1 MAEKRTIELEVKTNV
16 SQSTAK
22 VKELNKEFVTTK
34 KEGKEVNDT
43 LSQTGTNTSGLS
55 GFTNGMTSLSPA
67 IGNVTK
73 SGQGL
78 LKTMWAIVAN
88 PIGAIIVAIV
98 AAITLLYKSFAS
110 TKAGADQLEQVFAGL
125 GAVID
130 VIRDRILK
138 VGNAILKFF
147 QGDFKGAVKEGKEAI
162 SGIGA
167 EMEKEFKQAANA
179 TKSLQKV
186 EDAFNRLSV
195 SRAKV
200 NRDLAISKELLT
212 DENASYAQ
220 KKKALEQIKITE
232 GKQTEQELLNA
243 KRKVAAIKLL
253 NSLSDTSREDKKK
266 EQDAEAALF
275 SLQEQSARDRRAINK
290 QEKTLLKQKT
300 ADEKEAADAR
310 KSLAAEGDAR
320 RKEAYAKDKAALEE
334 SLKAEGLN
342 FQQRREL
349 IILNLKLT
357 AADRKKLNDEIN
369 KEEAKSIEAHNK
381 VIADLNKRYDE
392 EKENREADTA
402 VKKEELDYKRKVAE
416 IESVTN
422 NELEKQTLIEKLN
435 VEHKS
440 RMKGIDDAA
449 AITKAAADKVAAD
462 AEIASEQALA
472 DAKKAVQNAQ
482 LDNVIAGIG
491 VLKGV
496 FQENKNIQKGLLIA
510 ENAAG
515 IAKILI
521 NTAAS
526 NAKAV
531 AASPLTAGMPWVGIN
546 SVSAGIG
553 IASSVAATAKGLAAL
568 GGGGSV
574 GGGNLPTAPSGGG
587 APTAPNFNI
596 VGNSGINQL
605 AELGGQPIQAYVV
618 SGEVTS
624 AQALDR
630 NRIQNAT
637 F

>member
-1 MAEKRTIELEVKTNV
+1 
-16 SQSTAK
+16 
-22 VKELNKEFVTTK
+22 
-34 KEGKEVNDT
+34 
-43 LSQTGTNTSGLS
+43 
-55 GFTNGMTSLSPA
+55 
-67 IGNVTK
+67 
-73 SGQGL
+73 
-78 LKTMWAIVAN
+78 
-88 PIGAIIVAIV
+88 
-98 AAITLLYKSFAS
+98 
-110 TKAGADQLEQVFAGL
+110 
-125 GAVID
+125 
-130 VIRDRILK
+130 
-138 VGNAILKFF
+138 
-147 QGDFKGAVKEGKEAI
+147 
-162 SGIGA
+162 
-167 EMEKEFKQAANA
+167 MEKEFKQAANA

-320 RKEAYAKDKAALEE
+320 RKEAYTKDKAALEE

-449 AITKAAADKVAAD
+449 AITKAAADKVTAD
-462 AEIASEQALA
+462 AEIA
-472 DAKKAVQNAQ
+472 
-482 LDNVIAGIG
+482 
-491 VLKGV
+491 
-496 FQENKNIQKGLLIA
+496 
-510 ENAAG
+510 
-515 IAKILI
+515 
-521 NTAAS
+521 

-531 AASPLTAGMPWVGIN
+531 AEQKAAIQMKGLEVALQGVQLIKGVFEQQKGIQKAA
-546 SVSAGIG
+546 VIAESAIGIAKMIIANKLANVAALATPQAIATSGAAAVPVIALNNISTGIG
-553 IASSVAATAKGLAAL
+553 ISANIAATGKALKTL
-568 GGGGSV
+568 GGG
-574 GGGNLPTAPSGGG
+574 TAPSAPQTGGG
-587 APTAPNFNI
+587 GGVAGGVSAPNFNI